1 MIQKV
6 DLLDLA
12 FSMPKTELHLHI
24 EGTFEAEQM
33 FEFAQR
39 NNIALTYSSIDQL
52 KQAYSFANL
61 QEFLDLYYQGMSVLI
76 TEQDFYELTMAYLT
90 KVHAQNVVHVEIFF
104 DPQGH
109 LERGIPFSTQ
119 INGIY
124 RALKEAESKWDM
136 TFKLIM
142 SFLRHLSE
150 ESAFATLEQAIPHLE
165 KIYAVGL
172 DSSELG
178 HPPEKFLRVFKAC
191 QNLGLKVTAHA
202 GEEGPAKYIWQ
213 AVDDIKVDRID
224 HGNRSLE
231 DKDLIHRLNHEQLTL
246 TVCPLSNEKLCV
258 VDDMSQHPI
267 REMLSHG
274 LLATVN
280 SDDPAYFGGYMNE
293 NYQALIEQSKITIA
307 ELKQLAKNS
316 FNGAWMPA
324 DKRQKYLSQIDELF
338 AFT

>member
-1 MIQKV
+1 MIEKSN
-6 DLLDLA
+6 LLELA

-39 NNIALTYSSIDQL
+39 NKISLSYTSIEQL
-52 KQAYSFANL
+52 KQAYSFSNL

-76 TEQDFYELTMAYLT
+76 TEQDFYELTLAYLT
-90 KVHAQNVVHVEIFF
+90 KVHSQNVVHVEIFF

-109 LERGIPFSTQ
+109 LERGISFSTQ

-124 RALKEAESKWDM
+124 RALKEAETNWGMS
-136 TFKLIM
+136 FKLIM

-150 ESAFATLEQAIPHLE
+150 ESAFSTLEQAIPHLE

-191 QNLGLKVTAHA
+191 KNLGLKVTAHA
-202 GEEGPAKYIWQ
+202 GEEGPPKYIWQ
-213 AVDDIKVDRID
+213 AVNDLKVDRID
-224 HGNRSLE
+224 HGNRCLE
-231 DKDLIHRLNHEQLTL
+231 DDELVQHINHEQLTL
-246 TVCPLSNEKLCV
+246 TVCPLSNQKLCV
-258 VDDMSQHPI
+258 VNDMSQHPI
-267 REMLSHG
+267 KEMLHQG
-274 LLATVN
+274 LAATVN
-280 SDDPAYFGGYMNE
+280 SDDPAYFGGYMND
-293 NYQALIEQSKITIA
+293 NYQALIEQTQLTKD

-316 FNGAWMPA
+316 FNGAWISP
-324 DKRQKYLSQIDELF
+324 DRRQHFLNQIDTLF
-338 AFT
+338 A